1 MKKTGLLV
9 LIFSFAQFSFA
20 GEGMWLPQLLKSL
33 NEAEMQGM
41 GMKMTAEDIYSVNK
55 GSLKDAIVHF
65 GGFCT
70 SELISGEGL
79 LLTNHH
85 CGYGQI
91 QSHSSIANNY
101 LKDGFWA
108 PSKKEELPNTGLT
121 ATFIVR
127 IEDVSETILAGVGDH
142 MDEKESQSIVD
153 KNIAALQKSYV
164 VPSHQEIKIKPFFNG
179 NQYFLFV
186 TTTYRDVR
194 LVGAPPESIGKFGSD
209 TDNWIWPRHT
219 GDFSLFRIYA
229 GPDNL
234 PADYSAQNIPFK
246 PKHFLPISI
255 DGVEEDDFTLVFG
268 FPGRTNE
275 YLSSYAVSQIV
286 DVLDPAKIDIRDK
299 ALKIVD
305 AEMRADEGVK
315 IQYASKFA
323 RIANYWKKWIG
334 EVQGLKSSGAVAKKQ
349 SFEKEFFK
357 KTKTNPEWNTKYS
370 TLLPQMKKLYTDIE
384 PYAFTRDY
392 YNEIFGRNIE
402 ILRVMGVVKK
412 LAGYQE
418 KNDLE
423 GFNNY
428 KKRVDG
434 FLADFYKNY
443 SPAIDQK
450 VFASL
455 MEMYFTKVDQ
465 QYISEI
471 AQKEL
476 DKSNGDFELLATRF
490 FAGSDVI
497 SEDRMTALLSAS
509 PQKMLA
515 QLKADPIYRFHSSMA
530 DLYQEKVNAPYQEL
544 NDKIQKLQRKYMKA
558 LMEVFPNKRFYPD
571 ANSTMRVTYG
581 QVKGY
586 SPSDSV
592 EYEYMTFLDGVM
604 EKYKPGDY
612 EFDVSP
618 KLRELHRKR
627 DYGQYATEDNKM
639 PVCFIGSNHTTG
651 GNSGSPAIDAH
662 GNLIGLNFD
671 RAWEG
676 TMSDI
681 NYDPSICR
689 NIMVDIRYVL
699 FIVDKFAGASHLI
712 EEMKLVHPKKA
723 VSDISPEERERLLQE
738 QRKMLSNP
746 KVGSKGQ
753 KGGNKKNKQS
763 IDPDSQD
770 TNFIKMDP
778 DELKKKAKKNSGGG
792 R

>member
-1 MKKTGLLV
+1 MKKTSLLV

-164 VPSHQEIKIKPFFNG
+164 VPTHQEIKIKPFFNG

-229 GPDNL
+229 GTDNL
-234 PADYSAQNIPFK
+234 PADYSAQNVPFK

-305 AEMRADEGVK
+305 AEMRANEGVK

-349 SFEKEFFK
+349 SFEKEFFI

-412 LAGYQE
+412 LASYQE
-418 KNDLE
+418 KDDIE
-423 GFNNY
+423 GYNNY

-455 MEMYFTKVDQ
+455 MELYFTKVDK

-476 DKSNGDFELLATRF
+476 DKSNGDFDLLATRF

-509 PQKMLA
+509 PKKMLA

-530 DLYQEKVNAPYQEL
+530 DLYQEKVNTPYQEL
-544 NDKIQKLQRKYMKA
+544 NDQIQKLQRKYMKA
-558 LMEVFPNKRFYPD
+558 LMEVFPNKRFYP
-571 ANSTMRVTYG
+571 AACLSKSQAVKFSVLG
-581 QVKGY
+581 SCSQVRQICNGC
-586 SPSDSV
+586 
-592 EYEYMTFLDGVM
+592 
-604 EKYKPGDY
+604 
-612 EFDVSP
+612 EF
-618 KLRELHRKR
+618 
-627 DYGQYATEDNKM
+627 
-639 PVCFIGSNHTTG
+639 
-651 GNSGSPAIDAH
+651 
-662 GNLIGLNFD
+662 
-671 RAWEG
+671 
-676 TMSDI
+676 
-681 NYDPSICR
+681 
-689 NIMVDIRYVL
+689 
-699 FIVDKFAGASHLI
+699 
-712 EEMKLVHPKKA
+712 
-723 VSDISPEERERLLQE
+723 
-738 QRKMLSNP
+738 
-746 KVGSKGQ
+746 
-753 KGGNKKNKQS
+753 
-763 IDPDSQD
+763 
-770 TNFIKMDP
+770 
-778 DELKKKAKKNSGGG
+778 
-792 R
+792 